1 MSRVMA
7 VRRAWCASWL
17 AGTVMCAG
25 CAVGPDFN
33 RPAAPMVDR
42 YDQTNMVLPSAGDG
56 QVRQRLM
63 PGTAAAAEWWDAF
76 DSALLNDTV
85 DRALRGSPTLEAA
98 RATLA
103 AANETVAAARG
114 GLFPQIDLN
123 AAATRGNS
131 GGVAR
136 VTGPPSTLYSIGA
149 AVTYNVD
156 VFGGTRRQIEEKR
169 ALADYQRGLVG
180 AAYLAL
186 TGNVVIA
193 ALNAASAAEQL
204 DAAREIIA
212 VSEHNLQLVQQSAAA
227 GKSAGTD
234 VLAAE
239 GQLASDRALVPP
251 LRQQW
256 DVARHALAVLAGHAP
271 AEWSP
276 PEFHLS
282 GLTLPTDLPLTLPS
296 ELVRTRPDILAAE
309 AQVHAASAAVGVAT
323 AQLYPNL
330 NLSGS
335 WTSAAPGG
343 AELFD
348 AGSRLWSLGGGIAAP
363 LFHGGALRAER
374 RAAIDTLGGQLAQFR
389 QTVLQ
394 AFGQVAD
401 ALNALQ
407 HDAET
412 IEADQ
417 AALEAS
423 RASLELTQQSFQA
436 GQASFLQILES
447 QRLYQQARLGIAR
460 AQSARYVDTALFF
473 LAAGRD
479 VTQ

>member
-1 MSRVMA
+1 LLVWA
-7 VRRAWCASWL
+7 VL
-17 AGTVMCAG
+17 CAG
-25 CAVGPDFN
+25 CAVGPDFR
-33 RPAAPMVDR
+33 RPAAPTIDR
-42 YDQTNMVLPSAGDG
+42 YDRTSIVLPGAGDG

-63 PGTAAAAEWWDAF
+63 PGAAVAAEWWHAF
-76 DSALLNDTV
+76 DSPLLNDTV
-85 DRALRGSPTLEAA
+85 DLALRGSPTLEAA

-103 AANETVAAARG
+103 AANETLAAARG
-114 GLFPQIDLN
+114 GLYPQIDLN

-131 GGVAR
+131 GGFAHAA
-136 VTGPPSTLYSIGA
+136 GPPTNLFSIGPA
-149 AVTYNVD
+149 LSYNID
-156 VFGGTRRQIEEKR
+156 AFGGTRRQIEEKG

-180 AAYLAL
+180 AAYLTL
-186 TGNVVIA
+186 TGNVVMA

-204 DAAREIIA
+204 DAADEIIA
-212 VSEHNLQLVQQSAAA
+212 VSEHNLKLVQQSAAA

-251 LRQQW
+251 LRQQA
-256 DVARHALAVLAGHAP
+256 DAARHALAVLTGHAP

-282 GLTLPTDLPLTLPS
+282 GLNLPADLPLTLPS

-323 AQLYPNL
+323 AQLFPSL

-348 AGSRLWSLGGGIAAP
+348 AGSRLWSVGGGITAP
-363 LFHGGALRAER
+363 LFHGGTLRAER
-374 RAAIDTLGGQLAQFR
+374 RAAIDALQAQLAQYR

-412 IEADQ
+412 IEAEQ

-423 RASLELTQQSFQA
+423 RASLDLTQQSFQA
-436 GQASFLQILES
+436 GQASFLQILEA

-460 AQSARYVDTALFF
+460 AETSRYTDTALLF
-473 LAAGRD
+473 LAVGRD
-479 VTQ
+479 VAH